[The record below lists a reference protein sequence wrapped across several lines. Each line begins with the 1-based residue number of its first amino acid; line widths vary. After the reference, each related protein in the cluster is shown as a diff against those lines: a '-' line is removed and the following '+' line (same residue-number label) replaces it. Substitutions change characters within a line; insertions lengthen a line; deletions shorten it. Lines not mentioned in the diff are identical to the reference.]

1 MYLIGKGE
9 LFQNI
14 LDGILD
20 LLEDPATP
28 SIQDSDS
35 LLNLSILRNAAK
47 LVNLDEDAFLRA
59 ISMRV
64 SVSTVVL
71 KVVSSDHFR
80 LCGNAMSTKLGIKL
94 ISFTPPEFS
103 EIFAKM
109 WATHKVVSY
118 YICFLIFLLIKQK
131 LITCKIRRMF
141 SSNPLLNLMQI
152 QVIVIYLVLC
162 GYWIKNMSPKD
173 FLLQLKFT

>member
-47 LVNLDEDAFLRA
+47 LVNLDEEAFLRA
-59 ISMRV
+59 INMRV
-64 SVSTVVL
+64 SVSTVML
-71 KVVSSDHFR
+71 KNVSLDHFR
-80 LCGNAMSTKLGIKL
+80 VSGTATSTKKGIKL
-94 ISFTPPEFS
+94 TSFTPPEFF
-103 EIFAKM
+103 EIFAEK
-109 WATHKVVSY
+109 WAAHKVALS
-118 YICFLIFLLIKQK
+118 
-131 LITCKIRRMF
+131 
-141 SSNPLLNLMQI
+141 
-152 QVIVIYLVLC
+152 
-162 GYWIKNMSPKD
+162 
-173 FLLQLKFT
+173 LKS